1 MRLPILNGNYIDLLI
16 IIILIFFISEGMKH
30 GFWVILADFL
40 SFLLSLLLS
49 LRFYQIAGNFLGNIF
64 SLSHSVSN
72 ALGFLITAIVVEG
85 ILGLMF
91 GSIIAL
97 IPKKFL
103 KTPLNKYLAIAPA
116 LGEALIIIAFLLT
129 LLIGLPVSPLIK
141 ADISNSRIGGKI
153 IQDTQGVEAKLNEIF
168 GGVVEDSITYLTVK
182 PGSTERVILRTQVQ
196 ELKINQSAET
206 EMFKMVNDTR
216 SKAGV
221 GELAWDTRLVDV
233 ARTHAKDMWE
243 RNYFGH
249 VSPEGL
255 DVGDRLSK
263 VGISYFIAGENLALA
278 PTVSIAE
285 TGLMNSEGHRAN
297 ILEPQFDRV
306 GIGVID
312 NGIYGEMFVQVFIQ

>member
-1 MRLPILNGNYIDLLI
+1 MNFLTLNGNYIDLLI
-16 IIILIFFISEGMKH
+16 IIVLIFFVSEGIRH

-40 SFLLSLLLS
+40 SFLLSLLIS
-49 LRFYQIAGNFLGNIF
+49 LRFYQIAGNFLGNSF
-64 SLSHSVSN
+64 SLSHSISN

-85 ILGLMF
+85 ILGFIF
-91 GSIIAL
+91 GIILSL
-97 IPKKFL
+97 IPKKLL
-103 KTPLNKYLAIAPA
+103 KTPLNKYLAVAPA
-116 LGEALIIIAFLLT
+116 LGEALIVIAFILT
-129 LLIGLPVSPLIK
+129 LIVALPVSPLIK
-141 ADISNSRIGGKI
+141 ADVTDSRIGGKI
-153 IQDTQGVEAKLNEIF
+153 VKDTQGVEARLNEIF
-168 GGVVEDSITYLTVK
+168 GGVVEDSITYLTIK
-182 PGSTERVILRTQVQ
+182 PGSTERIILRTQVQ

-263 VGISYFIAGENLALA
+263 AGISYYIAGENLALA
-278 PTVSIAE
+278 PTVSNAE